1 MITFLKAADSPPR
14 SCPDQC
20 ARKRHKKILRPL
32 AKPLLLSRRAF
43 QELSG
48 LSVSGRCG
56 LETRNSTASLE
67 PIACIGCIGLSLNLR
82 GKFSMLSIWHPYGL
96 IPVGNWTLLQLF
108 ISHLDSSTSLADYS
122 LPPLS
127 AASERE
133 AALGAAVA
141 RIIGTLKTLKRRL
154 RRQRIF
160 RRLWTAGSFLQTDEA
175 EELRQVVSTANL
187 RRELWAFLA
196 LFCTTGRNINHGMS
210 GYVGICRDLTQSWVC
225 F

>member
-1 MITFLKAADSPPR
+1 
-14 SCPDQC
+14 
-20 ARKRHKKILRPL
+20 
-32 AKPLLLSRRAF
+32 
-43 QELSG
+43 
-48 LSVSGRCG
+48 
-56 LETRNSTASLE
+56 
-67 PIACIGCIGLSLNLR
+67 
-82 GKFSMLSIWHPYGL
+82 MLSIWHPYGL

-196 LFCTTGRNINHGMS
+196 LFCTTGRNINMECRDMS
-210 GYVGICRDLTQSWVC
+210 GYVRSLRMWCGCG
-225 F
+225 